1 MFGRA
6 LVSDDV
12 ANWVVDS
19 FAWHLA
25 RDAAPLPLIQPTA
38 AFFTATRGSDHDTAQ
53 AVLDDILRHLHM
65 ETRAFKLQLLPEIA
79 DEYAHSYQSMGVV
92 AGTYSHDKD
101 APVIQYSTKVMRRP
115 IGFINTMAHEVVHD
129 RLAGLE
135 DQLPGGAA
143 AHELATDLHCIIS
156 GFGLFQLQD
165 AADMGWSGYL
175 SQPTRAYAL
184 ELFLSV
190 MDPDARNAAMAFLS
204 SRPRKLMKQA
214 AKMKRRAQDIA
225 TLRAACSDT

>member
-12 ANWVVDS
+12 ADWVVDS
-19 FAWHLA
+19 FLWHFA
-25 RDAAPLPLIQPTA
+25 RDPSPLPLIQPTA
-38 AFFTATRGSDHDTAQ
+38 AFFTATRGTDQDTAR

-65 ETRAFKLQLLPEIA
+65 ETRQFKRELLPEIA

-115 IGFINTMAHEVVHD
+115 VGFINTMAHEVMHD
-129 RLAGLE
+129 RLVGLE
-135 DQLPGGAA
+135 DQLPGGTE
-143 AHELATDLHCIIS
+143 AHELATDLHCIIT

-165 AADMGWSGYL
+165 AADMG
-175 SQPTRAYAL
+175 
-184 ELFLSV
+184 
-190 MDPDARNAAMAFLS
+190 
-204 SRPRKLMKQA
+204 
-214 AKMKRRAQDIA
+214 
-225 TLRAACSDT
+225 